1 VKIIVDEM
9 GMNFVYNIIVLVY
22 VASTLPIASANFAHR
37 DFVPMS
43 YRGQLSR
50 ENTEWNDALGNFCPK
65 FGVHQTSILMLEGDK
80 KDKMSDYR
88 VQLSFDGGRLVT
100 PWLQLKGRRAPLNPY
115 IHVTLTRSGDALIG
129 ATAYVKGMQRG
140 DLKFKNL
147 VGQFDDMSVWPKHVM
162 IKYSWSTRHET
173 DLDTALTVLLSLGSL
188 MTVFMGIRA
197 ISGYKKH
204 LQKFFR
210 DVSGEQSVSSVPS
223 ARPPS
228 MAKAD

>member
-1 VKIIVDEM
+1 MIYILSIIVSA
-9 GMNFVYNIIVLVY
+9 LL
-22 VASTLPIASANFAHR
+22 ASSLPITNANFAQR

-50 ENTEWNDALGNFCPK
+50 ENTEWTDALGHFCPK
-65 FGVHQTSILMLEGDK
+65 FGVHQTSIVMLESEK
-80 KDKMSDYR
+80 KDKIADYR

-129 ATAYVKGMQRG
+129 ATAQVKGMQGG

-147 VGQFDDMSVWPKHVM
+147 VGQFNDMSVWPKHVM
-162 IKYSWSTRHET
+162 VKYSWSSRHET

-188 MTVFMGIRA
+188 MTVFMGVRA

-204 LQKFFR
+204 LKKFFR
-210 DVSGEQSVSSVPS
+210 DVSGEQSVSS

>member
-1 VKIIVDEM
+1 MTTIGLLRSTV
-9 GMNFVYNIIVLVY
+9 FVFL
-22 VASTLPIASANFAHR
+22 ALHLPIANGNFAQR

-50 ENTEWNDALGNFCPK
+50 ENTEWNDALGQFCPK
-65 FGVHQTSILMLEGDK
+65 FGVHQTSILVLQSEK
-80 KDKMSDYR
+80 KDKIADYR

-100 PWLQLKGRRAPLNPY
+100 PWLQLKGRRVPLNPY

-129 ATAYVKGMQRG
+129 ATAHVKGMQGG

-162 IKYSWSTRHET
+162 VKYSWSSRHET
-173 DLDTALTVLLSLGSL
+173 DVDAALAVLLSLGSL
-188 MTVFMGIRA
+188 MTVFMGVRA

-210 DVSGEQSVSSVPS
+210 DVSGEQSVSSVS
-223 ARPPS
+223 SGRPPS